1 MVCTNFVETFCSNKN
16 FSRDVDTFSSLE
28 KQMNSCDY
36 NIFKHIDMTDMRRI
50 TPYLLLLMLMLSS
63 CTSIRYAGVNRVR
76 NYDIT
81 SNEVPEAFDGYRIAF
96 ASDFHLESKFK
107 ERQLRGSVK
116 ALQALAPDVLML
128 GGDYQEGCE
137 YVEPLLAELARVSPP
152 DGVYA
157 VLGNNDYERCTELIR
172 ATMKHHGIRLLE
184 EEVDTLRR
192 GDAHIVVWG
201 ANPYAGRYATAPRR
215 GDSASSLSKES
226 FVVLLTH
233 TPDYVEEP
241 EAAMADVALA
251 GHTHGGQ
258 VTLFGLYT
266 PITASRYGTRFR
278 TGMRR
283 SSTGLPIIISGGL
296 GTSRYPVR
304 FCAPTDVVVV
314 TLRRKE

>member
-1 MVCTNFVETFCSNKN
+1 
-16 FSRDVDTFSSLE
+16 
-28 KQMNSCDY
+28 
-36 NIFKHIDMTDMRRI
+36 MRRI
-50 TPYLLLLMLMLSS
+50 IPFLLLLMLALSS
-63 CTSIRYAGVNRVR
+63 CTSLRYAGVGRVR
-76 NYDIT
+76 DFSID
-81 SNEVPEAFDGYRIAF
+81 SPDVPEEFDGYRIAF
-96 ASDFHLESKFK
+96 ASDFHLKSKFK
-107 ERQLRGSVK
+107 ERQLRGTVR

-137 YVEPLLAELARVSPP
+137 YVEPLLAELSRVTPP

-172 ATMKHHGIRLLE
+172 AAMRRHGIRLLE

-192 GDAHIVVWG
+192 GDGYIVVWG

-215 GDSASSLSKES
+215 GDSAAPLSEEP

-241 EAAMADVALA
+241 EAAVADVALA

-258 VTLFGLYT
+258 VTLFGLYA
-266 PITASRYGTRFR
+266 PVTASRYGTRFR
-278 TGMRR
+278 TGLRR
-283 SSTGLPIIISGGL
+283 SSGGVPIIISGGL

-314 TLRRKE
+314 TLRRKG

>member
-1 MVCTNFVETFCSNKN
+1 
-16 FSRDVDTFSSLE
+16 
-28 KQMNSCDY
+28 
-36 NIFKHIDMTDMRRI
+36 MRRI
-50 TPYLLLLMLMLSS
+50 TPYLLLLMLALSS
-63 CTSIRYAGVNRVR
+63 CTSLRYAGVGHVR
-76 NYDIT
+76 DFSIE
-81 SNEVPEAFDGYRIAF
+81 SADVPEEFDGYRIAF
-96 ASDFHLESKFK
+96 ASDFHLKSKFK
-107 ERQLRGSVK
+107 ERQLHGTVK

-137 YVEPLLAELARVSPP
+137 YVEPLFAELSRVTPP

-172 ATMKHHGIRLLE
+172 AAMRHHGIRLLE

-192 GDAHIVVWG
+192 GDASIVVWG
-201 ANPYAGRYATAPRR
+201 ANPYAGRYDTSPRR
-215 GDSASSLSKES
+215 DSASPSLNKES

-241 EAAMADVALA
+241 EAAVADVALA

-258 VTLFGLYT
+258 VTFFGLYA
-266 PITASRYGTRFR
+266 PVTASRYGTRFR
-278 TGMRR
+278 TGLRR
-283 SSTGLPIIISGGL
+283 SSSGVPIIISGGL

-304 FCAPTDVVVV
+304 FCAPTDIVVV

>member
-1 MVCTNFVETFCSNKN
+1 
-16 FSRDVDTFSSLE
+16 
-28 KQMNSCDY
+28 
-36 NIFKHIDMTDMRRI
+36 MRRSVSFFI
-50 TPYLLLLMLMLSS
+50 LLLTLGLSS
-63 CTSIRYAGVNRVR
+63 CTSIRYAGVNRIR
-76 NYDIT
+76 NYDIV
-81 SNEVPEAFDGYRIAF
+81 SDEVPEAFDGYRIAF
-96 ASDFHLESKFK
+96 ASDFHLKSKFK
-107 ERQLRGSVK
+107 ERQLRGTVK
-116 ALQALAPDVLML
+116 ALQALAPDALML
-128 GGDYQEGCE
+128 GGDSQEGCE
-137 YVEPLLAELARVSPP
+137 YVEPLLAELARVTPP
-152 DGVYA
+152 DGIYA

-215 GDSASSLSKES
+215 SDNTSSLNEES

-241 EAAMADVALA
+241 EAAVADVALA

-258 VTLFGLYT
+258 VTLFGLYA

-278 TGMRR
+278 TGLRR
-283 SSTGLPIIISGGL
+283 SSTGVPVIISGGL
-296 GTSRYPVR
+296 GTSRYPIR

-314 TLRRKE
+314 TLRHK

>member
-1 MVCTNFVETFCSNKN
+1 
-16 FSRDVDTFSSLE
+16 
-28 KQMNSCDY
+28 
-36 NIFKHIDMTDMRRI
+36 MRRI
-50 TPYLLLLMLMLSS
+50 IPFLLLLMLALSS
-63 CTSIRYAGVNRVR
+63 CTSLRYAGVGRVR
-76 NYDIT
+76 DFSID
-81 SNEVPEAFDGYRIAF
+81 SPDVPEEFDGYRIAF

-107 ERQLRGSVK
+107 ERQLRGTVR
-116 ALQALAPDVLML
+116 ALQALTPDVLML

-137 YVEPLLAELARVSPP
+137 YVEPLLAELARVNPP

-172 ATMKHHGIRLLE
+172 ATMRRHGIRLLE

-192 GDAHIVVWG
+192 GDGYIVVWG

-215 GDSASSLSKES
+215 GDSAAPLSEES

-241 EAAMADVALA
+241 EAAVADVALA

-258 VTLFGLYT
+258 VTLFGLYA
-266 PITASRYGTRFR
+266 PVTASRYGTRFR
-278 TGMRR
+278 TGLRR
-283 SSTGLPIIISGGL
+283 SSSGVPIIISGGL

-304 FCAPTDVVVV
+304 FCAPTDIVVV